1 MDNPRY
7 RDLEKLIREY
17 ELDTKTIQS
26 NKLIIIN
33 YPQFFTMSVASSF
46 EYYVKQDLDA
56 FLLNPLH
63 PITIY
68 PTVHQMVSNNNTTPV
83 SERMYKK
90 FHTKPTF
97 TADPFYQLF
106 GGATFKTSVQ
116 NHFTNERSQELS
128 VLQSRVTALETLI
141 NNSNEDYEKYVDE
154 YVELDD
160 RKERLNQLTFDI
172 AEQAFLNLKS
182 CRNKVAHDFIH
193 GLTNSF
199 VELRNFYYDAI
210 IYVIAL
216 SKAISDLTQ
225 QTT

>member
-26 NKLIIIN
+26 NKLIIKN
-33 YPQFFTMSVASSF
+33 YPHVFTMSVASSF
-46 EYYVKQDLDA
+46 ENYVKQDLDA
-56 FLLNPLH
+56 FLMNPLQ
-63 PITIY
+63 PITSY
-68 PTVHQMVSNNNTTPV
+68 PTIDQMVNNSNTTPV

-90 FHTKPTF
+90 FYTKPTL
-97 TADPFYQLF
+97 TAEPFYQLL
-106 GGATFKTSVQ
+106 GGVSFKTSVQ
-116 NHFTNERSQELS
+116 SHFANERSQELT
-128 VLQSRVTALETLI
+128 VLQSRVTALEDLI
-141 NNSNEDYEKYVDE
+141 NNSNEDYEKYADE

-160 RKERLNQLTFDI
+160 RKERLSQLTFDV

-199 VELRNFYYDAI
+199 VEVRNFYYDAI

-225 QTT
+225 